1 MTETRLSVARVAG
14 QCLAYAAFMAAVG
27 GLASGPTF
35 QHLGDGQATIKLS
48 IRHAGQLIGDC
59 RDRTA
64 EELGVLAENMRAPQI
79 CPRER
84 SPLRLELLLDG
95 ESVFAE
101 TLQPRGLHKDGR
113 ASAYRRLSVPAG
125 PMTVQVKLR
134 DDVRVDGYQFE
145 RTAEVELLPAQV
157 LLIDFDAEVGQF
169 EISTGG
175 RLEGH
180 AG

>member
-1 MTETRLSVARVAG
+1 MSAQRLSIAQVVG
-14 QCLAYAAFMAAVG
+14 QCLAYATFIGAIG
-27 GLASGPTF
+27 WLASGPTYR
-35 QHLGDGQATIKLS
+35 HLGEGQATIKLS

-64 EELGVLAENMRAPQI
+64 EELGVLAENMRAPQV

-84 SPLRLELLLDG
+84 SPLRLELLLNG

-101 TLQPRGLHKDGR
+101 TLPPRGLHNDGR

-125 PMTVQVKLR
+125 PMTVAVKLK
-134 DDVRVDGYQFE
+134 DDVRVEGYQFV
-145 RTAEVELLPAQV
+145 RTAEVDLLPAQV
-157 LLIDFDAEVGQF
+157 LVIDFDAEAGQF
-169 EISTGG
+169 QLSTAD